1 MSIGSIT
8 GTGKQNAAVAGGLK
22 YKKLQKGNSSFCFLA
37 DDTVVDFASL
47 INFILAHGGSSID
60 TNTSYAPPLQSKRTS
75 IPVARGYMGGS
86 QYVSS
91 YTAFIVTQTLNND
104 TGAWSIPT
112 TIVAVG
118 FHSTSGNPY
127 DSVTLDTSW
136 TVV

>member
-8 GTGKQNAAVAGGLK
+8 STGKQNAAVAGELK
-22 YKKLQKGNSSFCFLA
+22 YKNLQKGNSSFCFLV

-47 INFILAHGGSSID
+47 IKFIIDHGGSSID
-60 TNTSYAPPLQSKRTS
+60 TNTSYAPPIQSKRTA
-75 IPVARGYMGGS
+75 IPAARGYWGGS
-86 QYVSS
+86 YVSS
-91 YTAFIVTQTLNND
+91 YTSFIVTQTLNND
-104 TGAWSIPT
+104 TGAWSTPT

-127 DSVTLDTSW
+127 DSVTLDNSW